1 MYMAGIPMQSCDES
15 TLKYVQWCHYRS
27 FCFLLGG
34 VMLKDLIIFFFSF
47 SLTGKVSVIRPYNFL
62 QDITQGTRT
71 LIKVH

>member
-34 VMLKDLIIFFFSF
+34 EMLKDLIVFFSL
-47 SLTGKVSVIRPYNFL
+47 SLVSVIRPYNFL